1 MRRALGPVGV
11 AGALIGSTDSRA
23 TYADVRDA
31 NSGGGNSELSEL
43 ETRNTEHGSQW
54 LVDSTRWHSLQGK
67 FAMIFI

>member
-11 AGALIGSTDSRA
+11 AGALIGPTDSRA

-31 NSGGGNSELSEL
+31 NSSGGNSEL